1 MKINDFLNYSLFS
14 IGEHQL
20 KVITIITL
28 LLFILGVYIFLKLIK
43 KAIFRKSA
51 LDLPK
56 KYSLFTIF
64 KYIVVVLAVAIS
76 LQIVGVD
83 ITVLLAGSA
92 ALLVGVGF
100 GLQNLFG
107 DITSGIIL
115 LFDSTIKVND
125 VIEVDGIV
133 GRVQK
138 INLRTT
144 AVLTREDT
152 YIIMPNSALTN
163 NNLINWTYSSI
174 SSRFEIKVGV
184 DYSSDVELVMKLL
197 EQAAKE
203 QKEVLS
209 QPAPTAR
216 FQDYADSSLNFSIYF
231 WCDQVFRVESIKSQ
245 IRVKIYHYFKENN
258 IQIPFPQRVVHIKK
272 EENSSQQDLAD

>member
-1 MKINDFLNYSLFS
+1 MDINEILDYSLFT
-14 IGEHQL
+14 IAKHQFR
-20 KVITIITL
+20 VITLITL
-28 LLFILGVYIFLKLIK
+28 LLFILGVYIFIKVVK
-43 KAIFRKSA
+43 KAIFKKSE

-64 KYIVVVLAVAIS
+64 KYIVVVLAVAIG

-144 AVLTREDT
+144 SVITREDT
-152 YIIMPNSALTN
+152 FIILPNSVITN

-174 SSRFEIKVGV
+174 SSRFAIKVGV
-184 DYSSDVELVMKLL
+184 DYSSDVKLVMELMEK
-197 EQAAKE
+197 AVKE
-203 QKEVLS
+203 QHGVLS
-209 QPAPTAR
+209 QPAPTVR
-216 FQDYADSSLNFSIYF
+216 FQEYGDSALSFSVFF
-231 WCDQVFRVESIKSQ
+231 WCDEVFRVESIKSQ
-245 IRVKIYHYFKENN
+245 IRVRLYEYFKENN
-258 IQIPFPQRVVHIKK
+258 VEIPFPQRVVHMKQPK
-272 EENSSQQDLAD
+272 EESNT

>member
-1 MKINDFLNYSLFS
+1 MDINEILDYSLFTVAK
-14 IGEHQL
+14 HQFR
-20 KVITIITL
+20 VITLITL
-28 LLFILGVYIFLKLIK
+28 LLFILGVYIFIKVVK

-56 KYSLFTIF
+56 KYSLFIIF

-144 AVLTREDT
+144 SVITREDT
-152 YIIMPNSALTN
+152 FIIMPNSVLTN

-174 SSRFEIKVGV
+174 SSRFGIKVGV
-184 DYSSDVELVMKLL
+184 DYSSDVKLVMELMEK
-197 EQAAKE
+197 AVKE
-203 QKEVLS
+203 QQGVLS
-209 QPAPTAR
+209 QPAPTVR
-216 FQDYADSSLNFSIYF
+216 FQEYGDSSLNFSVFF
-231 WCDQVFRVESIKSQ
+231 WCDEVFRVESIKSQ
-245 IRVKIYHYFKENN
+245 IRVRLYEYFKENN
-258 IQIPFPQRVVHIKK
+258 VEIPFPQRVLHMKQPK
-272 EENSSQQDLAD
+272 EE

>member
-1 MKINDFLNYSLFS
+1 M
-14 IGEHQL
+14 
-20 KVITIITL
+20 
-28 LLFILGVYIFLKLIK
+28 YIFIKVVK

-51 LDLPK
+51 LELPK
-56 KYSLFTIF
+56 KHSLFTIF
-64 KYIVVVLAVAIS
+64 KYIVFVLTVAIS

-92 ALLVGVGF
+92 AFLVGVGF

-115 LFDSTIKVND
+115 LFDATIKVND

-144 AVLTREDT
+144 SVITREDT
-152 YIIMPNSALTN
+152 FIILPNSVITN

-184 DYSSDVELVMKLL
+184 DYSSDVKLVMELMEKTV
-197 EQAAKE
+197 KE
-203 QKEVLS
+203 QQGVLT
-209 QPAPTAR
+209 QPAPTVR
-216 FQDYADSSLNFSIYF
+216 FQEYGDSSLIFSVFF
-231 WCDQVFRVESIKSQ
+231 WCDEVFRVESIKSQ
-245 IRVKIYHYFKENN
+245 IRVRLYEYFKENN
-258 IQIPFPQRVVHIKK
+258 VEIPFPQRVVHMKQPK
-272 EENSSQQDLAD
+272 ED

>member
-1 MKINDFLNYSLFS
+1 MDVNEILNYSLFT
-14 IGEHQL
+14 ITKHQFR
-20 KVITIITL
+20 VITLITL
-28 LLFILGVYIFLKLIK
+28 LFFILGVYIFIKVVK
-43 KAIFRKSA
+43 KAIFKKSA

-64 KYIVVVLAVAIS
+64 KYIVVVLAVAIG

-144 AVLTREDT
+144 SVITREDT
-152 YIIMPNSALTN
+152 FIIMPNSVLTN

-184 DYSSDVELVMKLL
+184 DYSSDVKLVMELMEK
-197 EQAAKE
+197 AVKD

-209 QPAPTAR
+209 QPAPTVR
-216 FQDYADSSLNFSIYF
+216 FQEYGDSSLNFSVFF
-231 WCDQVFRVESIKSQ
+231 WCDEVFRVESIKSQ
-245 IRVKIYHYFKENN
+245 IRVRLYEYFKESSVE
-258 IQIPFPQRVVHIKK
+258 IPFPQRVVHMKHP
-272 EENSSQQDLAD
+272 EA

>member
-1 MKINDFLNYSLFS
+1 MDINEILDYSLFT
-14 IGEHQL
+14 ITKHQFR
-20 KVITIITL
+20 VITLLTL
-28 LLFILGVYIFLKLIK
+28 LLFILGVYIFIKVVK

-76 LQIVGVD
+76 LQILGVD

-92 ALLVGVGF
+92 ALLVGLGF

-107 DITSGIIL
+107 DVTSGIIL

-144 AVLTREDT
+144 SVITREDT
-152 YIIMPNSALTN
+152 FIILPNSVITN

-174 SSRFEIKVGV
+174 SSRFGIKVGV
-184 DYSSDVELVMKLL
+184 DYSSDVKLVMELMEK
-197 EQAAKE
+197 AVKE
-203 QKEVLS
+203 QQGVLS
-209 QPAPTAR
+209 QPAPTVR
-216 FQDYADSSLNFSIYF
+216 FQEYGDSSLNFSVFF
-231 WCDQVFRVESIKSQ
+231 WCDEVFRVESIKSQ
-245 IRVKIYHYFKENN
+245 IRVRLYEYFKENN
-258 IQIPFPQRVVHIKK
+258 VEIPFPQRVVHMKQPK
-272 EENSSQQDLAD
+272 EESNT

>member
-1 MKINDFLNYSLFS
+1 MNFNDFLNYSLFS

-20 KVITIITL
+20 RVITIITL
-28 LLFILGVYIFLKLIK
+28 LLFIVGVYIFLKLVK
-43 KAIFRKSA
+43 KAIFRKST

-64 KYIVVVLAVAIS
+64 KYIVVVLAVAIG

-107 DITSGIIL
+107 DVTSGIIL

-133 GRVQK
+133 GRIQK

-144 AVLTREDT
+144 SVITREDT
-152 YIIMPNSALTN
+152 FIILPNSVITN

-184 DYSSDVELVMKLL
+184 GYASDVNLVMQLMEK
-197 EQAAKE
+197 AVKE
-203 QKEVLS
+203 QTEVLS
-209 QPAPTAR
+209 NPTPRAR
-216 FQDYADSSLNFSIYF
+216 FQEYGDSALSFSVFF
-231 WCDQVFRVESIKSQ
+231 WCDEVFRVESIKGQ
-245 IRVKIYHYFKENN
+245 IRVRIHEYFKENN
-258 IQIPFPQRVVHIKK
+258 IEIPFPQRVVHMKYPEGEK
-272 EENSSQQDLAD
+272 GV

>member
-1 MKINDFLNYSLFS
+1 MDINEILDYSLFT
-14 IGEHQL
+14 ITKHQFR
-20 KVITIITL
+20 VITLLTL
-28 LLFILGVYIFLKLIK
+28 LLFILGVYIFIKVVK

-64 KYIVVVLAVAIS
+64 KYIVVVLTVAIS

-92 ALLVGVGF
+92 ALLVGIGF

-107 DITSGIIL
+107 DVTSGIIL

-144 AVLTREDT
+144 SVITREDT
-152 YIIMPNSALTN
+152 FIILPNSVITN

-174 SSRFEIKVGV
+174 SSRFGIKVGV
-184 DYSSDVELVMKLL
+184 DYSSDVKLVMELMEK
-197 EQAAKE
+197 AVKE
-203 QKEVLS
+203 QQGVLS
-209 QPAPTAR
+209 QPAPTVR
-216 FQDYADSSLNFSIYF
+216 FQEYGDSSLNFSVFF
-231 WCDQVFRVESIKSQ
+231 WCDEVFRVESIKSQ
-245 IRVKIYHYFKENN
+245 IRVRLYEYFKENN
-258 IQIPFPQRVVHIKK
+258 VEIPFPQRVVHMKQPK
-272 EENSSQQDLAD
+272 EESNT

>member
-1 MKINDFLNYSLFS
+1 MMDINEILDYSLFT
-14 IGEHQL
+14 ITKHQFR
-20 KVITIITL
+20 VITLLTL
-28 LLFILGVYIFLKLIK
+28 LLFILGVFVFIKLIK
-43 KAIFRKSA
+43 KAIFKKSA
-51 LDLPK
+51 LELPK
-56 KYSLFTIF
+56 KHSLFTIF
-64 KYIVVVLAVAIS
+64 KYIVVVLAAAIS

-107 DITSGIIL
+107 DISSGIIL
-115 LFDSTIKVND
+115 LFDATIKVND

-144 AVLTREDT
+144 SVITREDT
-152 YIIMPNSALTN
+152 FIILPNSVITN

-184 DYSSDVELVMKLL
+184 DYSSDVKLVMELMEK
-197 EQAAKE
+197 AVKA

-209 QPAPTAR
+209 KPEPIVR
-216 FQDYADSSLNFSIYF
+216 FEEYGDSSLNFSVFF
-231 WCDQVFRVESIKSQ
+231 WCDEVFRVESIKSQ
-245 IRVKIYHYFKENN
+245 IRVRLYELFKENN
-258 IQIPFPQRVVHIKK
+258 VEIPFPQRVVHMKQPD
-272 EENSSQQDLAD
+272 N

>member
-1 MKINDFLNYSLFS
+1 MNFSDFLNYSLFT

-20 KVITIITL
+20 RVINIITL
-28 LLFILGVYIFLKLIK
+28 LLFIVGVYVFIKLVR
-43 KAIFRKSA
+43 KAIFSKSA

-64 KYIVVVLAVAIS
+64 KYIVVVLSVAIG
-76 LQIVGVD
+76 LQIIGVD

-107 DITSGIIL
+107 DVTSGIIL

-144 AVLTREDT
+144 SVITREDT
-152 YIIMPNSALTN
+152 FIILPNSVITN
-163 NNLINWTYSSI
+163 NNLINWTYSSL
-174 SSRFEIKVGV
+174 SSRFEIEVGV
-184 DYSSDVELVMKLL
+184 AYASDVNLVMQLL
-197 EQAAKE
+197 EKAVKE
-203 QKEVLS
+203 QQEVLS
-209 QPAPTAR
+209 NPAPTAR
-216 FQDYADSSLNFSIYF
+216 FQEYGDSSLNFSVFF
-231 WCDQVFRVESIKSQ
+231 WCDEVFRVESIKSQ
-245 IRVKIYHYFKENN
+245 IRVRIYEYFQENKVE
-258 IQIPFPQRVVHIKK
+258 IPFPQRVVHMK
-272 EENSSQQDLAD
+272 Q

>member
-1 MKINDFLNYSLFS
+1 MDINEILDYSLFT
-14 IGEHQL
+14 IAKHQFRL
-20 KVITIITL
+20 ITLITL
-28 LLFILGVYIFLKLIK
+28 LLFILGVYIFIKVVK
-43 KAIFRKSA
+43 KAIFKKSE

-64 KYIVVVLAVAIS
+64 KYIVVVLAVAIG

-144 AVLTREDT
+144 SVITREDT
-152 YIIMPNSALTN
+152 FIILPNSVITN

-184 DYSSDVELVMKLL
+184 GYASDVNLVMQLMEK
-197 EQAAKE
+197 AVKE
-203 QKEVLS
+203 QTGVLS
-209 QPAPTAR
+209 NPAPKAR
-216 FQDYADSSLNFSIYF
+216 FQEYGDSALSFSVFF
-231 WCDQVFRVESIKSQ
+231 WCDEVFRVESIKSQ
-245 IRVKIYHYFKENN
+245 IRVRLYEYFKENN
-258 IQIPFPQRVVHIKK
+258 VEIPFPQRVVHMKQPK
-272 EENSSQQDLAD
+272 EESNT

>member
-1 MKINDFLNYSLFS
+1 MDINEILDYSLFTVAK
-14 IGEHQL
+14 HQFR
-20 KVITIITL
+20 VITLITL
-28 LLFILGVYIFLKLIK
+28 LLFILGVYIFIKVVK

-64 KYIVVVLAVAIS
+64 KYIVVVLAVAIG

-144 AVLTREDT
+144 SVITREDT
-152 YIIMPNSALTN
+152 FIILPNSVITN

-184 DYSSDVELVMKLL
+184 DYSSDVKLVMELMEK
-197 EQAAKE
+197 AVKE

-209 QPAPTAR
+209 HPDPTVR
-216 FQDYADSSLNFSIYF
+216 FQEYGDSSLNFSVFF
-231 WCDQVFRVESIKSQ
+231 WCDEVFRVESIKSQ
-245 IRVKIYHYFKENN
+245 IRVRLYEYFKENN
-258 IQIPFPQRVVHIKK
+258 VEIPFPQRVVHMKQPK
-272 EENSSQQDLAD
+272 EESNT

>member
-1 MKINDFLNYSLFS
+1 MDINEILDYSLFT
-14 IGEHQL
+14 IAKHQFR
-20 KVITIITL
+20 VITLITL
-28 LLFILGVYIFLKLIK
+28 LLFILGVYIFIKVVK
-43 KAIFRKSA
+43 KAIFKKSE
-51 LDLPK
+51 LELPK

-64 KYIVVVLAVAIS
+64 KYIVVVLAVAIG

-144 AVLTREDT
+144 SVITREDT
-152 YIIMPNSALTN
+152 FIILPNSVITN

-184 DYSSDVELVMKLL
+184 DYSSDVKLVMELMEK
-197 EQAAKE
+197 AVKE
-203 QKEVLS
+203 QHGVLS
-209 QPAPTAR
+209 QPAPTVR
-216 FQDYADSSLNFSIYF
+216 FQEYGDSSLNFSVFF
-231 WCDQVFRVESIKSQ
+231 WCDEVFRVESIKSQ
-245 IRVKIYHYFKENN
+245 IRVRLYEYFKENN
-258 IQIPFPQRVVHIKK
+258 VEIPFPQRVVHMKQPK
-272 EENSSQQDLAD
+272 EESNT

>member
-1 MKINDFLNYSLFS
+1 MMDINEILDYSLFTVAK
-14 IGEHQL
+14 HQFR
-20 KVITIITL
+20 VITLITL
-28 LLFILGVYIFLKLIK
+28 LLFILGVYIFIKVVK

-64 KYIVVVLAVAIS
+64 KYIVVVLAVAIG

-100 GLQNLFG
+100 GLQTLFG
-107 DITSGIIL
+107 DITSGFIL

-144 AVLTREDT
+144 SVITREDT
-152 YIIMPNSALTN
+152 FIILPNSVITN

-184 DYSSDVELVMKLL
+184 DYSSDVKLVMELMEK
-197 EQAAKE
+197 AVKE

-209 QPAPTAR
+209 HPDPTVR
-216 FQDYADSSLNFSIYF
+216 FQEYGDSSLNFSVFF
-231 WCDQVFRVESIKSQ
+231 WCDEVFRVESIKSQ
-245 IRVKIYHYFKENN
+245 IRVRLYEYFKENN
-258 IQIPFPQRVVHIKK
+258 VEIPFPQRVVHMKQPK
-272 EENSSQQDLAD
+272 EESNT

>member
-1 MKINDFLNYSLFS
+1 MMDINEILDYSLFS
-14 IGEHQL
+14 IAKHQF
-20 KVITIITL
+20 KVITLITL
-28 LLFILGVYIFLKLIK
+28 LLFILGVFVFIKVVK

-64 KYIVVVLAVAIS
+64 KYIVVVLAVAIG

-144 AVLTREDT
+144 SVITREDT
-152 YIIMPNSALTN
+152 FIIMPNSVLTN

-184 DYSSDVELVMKLL
+184 AYASDVNLVMQLMEK
-197 EQAAKE
+197 AVKS
-203 QKEVLS
+203 QKEVLTH
-209 QPAPTAR
+209 PAPTVR
-216 FQDYADSSLNFSIYF
+216 FQEYGDSSLNFSVFF
-231 WCDQVFRVESIKSQ
+231 WCDEVFRVESIKSQ
-245 IRVKIYHYFKENN
+245 IRVRLYEYFKESSVE
-258 IQIPFPQRVVHIKK
+258 IPFPQRVVHMKHP
-272 EENSSQQDLAD
+272 EA

>member
-1 MKINDFLNYSLFS
+1 MDINEILDYSLFT
-14 IGEHQL
+14 IAKHQFR
-20 KVITIITL
+20 VITLITL
-28 LLFILGVYIFLKLIK
+28 LLFILGVYIFIKVVK
-43 KAIFRKSA
+43 KAIFKKSE
-51 LDLPK
+51 LELPK

-64 KYIVVVLAVAIS
+64 KYIVVVLAVAIG

-144 AVLTREDT
+144 SVITREDT
-152 YIIMPNSALTN
+152 FIILPNSVITN

-184 DYSSDVELVMKLL
+184 DYSSDVKLVMELMEK
-197 EQAAKE
+197 AVKE

-209 QPAPTAR
+209 HPDPTVR
-216 FQDYADSSLNFSIYF
+216 FQEYGDSSLNFSVFF
-231 WCDQVFRVESIKSQ
+231 WCDEVFRVESIKSQ
-245 IRVKIYHYFKENN
+245 IRVRLYEYFKENN
-258 IQIPFPQRVVHIKK
+258 VEIPFPQRVVHMKQPK
-272 EENSSQQDLAD
+272 EESNT

>member
-1 MKINDFLNYSLFS
+1 MDINEILDYSLFT
-14 IGEHQL
+14 IAKHQFR
-20 KVITIITL
+20 VITLITL
-28 LLFILGVYIFLKLIK
+28 LLFILGVYIFIKVVK

-64 KYIVVVLAVAIS
+64 KYIVVVLAVAIG

-144 AVLTREDT
+144 SVITREDT
-152 YIIMPNSALTN
+152 FIILPNSVITN

-184 DYSSDVELVMKLL
+184 DYSSDVKLVMELMEK
-197 EQAAKE
+197 AVKD

-209 QPAPTAR
+209 QPAPTVR
-216 FQDYADSSLNFSIYF
+216 FQEYGDSSLNFSVFF
-231 WCDQVFRVESIKSQ
+231 WCDEVFRVESIKSQ
-245 IRVKIYHYFKENN
+245 IRVRLYNYFKENN
-258 IQIPFPQRVVHIKK
+258 VEIPFPQRVVHMKQPK
-272 EENSSQQDLAD
+272 EESNT

>member
-1 MKINDFLNYSLFS
+1 MDINEILDYSLFT
-14 IGEHQL
+14 ITKHQFR
-20 KVITIITL
+20 VITLLTL
-28 LLFILGVYIFLKLIK
+28 LLFILGVYIFIKVVK

-76 LQIVGVD
+76 LQILGVD

-92 ALLVGVGF
+92 ALLVGIGF

-107 DITSGIIL
+107 DVTSGIIL

-144 AVLTREDT
+144 SVITREDT
-152 YIIMPNSALTN
+152 FIILPNSVITN

-174 SSRFEIKVGV
+174 SSRFGIKVGV
-184 DYSSDVELVMKLL
+184 DYSSDVKLVMELMEK
-197 EQAAKE
+197 AVKE
-203 QKEVLS
+203 QQGVLS
-209 QPAPTAR
+209 QPAPTVR
-216 FQDYADSSLNFSIYF
+216 FQEYGDSSLNFSVFF
-231 WCDQVFRVESIKSQ
+231 WCDEVFRVESIKSQ
-245 IRVKIYHYFKENN
+245 IRVRLYEYFKENN
-258 IQIPFPQRVVHIKK
+258 VEIPFPQRVVHMKQPK
-272 EENSSQQDLAD
+272 EESNT